1 MKQAELIRKYN
12 VAGPRY
18 TSYPTVPAW
27 DLLSF
32 NEFNWLERVK
42 QTFTLT
48 NEVEGVSIYVHLP
61 YCESL
66 CTYCG
71 CNTRI
76 TVNHS
81 VEEPYIQAVLKEW
94 SLYKSQ
100 WEETPRIREIHLGG
114 GTPTFFSAPH
124 LALLIE
130 GLLAGC
136 ELAEDYAFSFEG
148 HPSNTTRE
156 HLETLYRLGFTRVSF
171 GIQDFDLKVQDAIH
185 RMQSVAQVE
194 AITRTAREVGYTS
207 INFDLIYGLP
217 FQTLDSIAHT
227 VHHVLR
233 MRPDRIAYYSYAH
246 VPWMKPGQ
254 RKFSE
259 ADLPKDQEKRA
270 LYELGKSKLEDAGY
284 KEVGM
289 DHFALPDDELNIAQE
304 KGLLHR
310 NFMGYTSRNTHLL
323 IGLGASSISD
333 CWLGFSQNVKTV
345 ESYLEHIAHGSFPIQ
360 KGHLNTDTDLI
371 LRSHI
376 LRLMCTGGT
385 SWENQEEQCAELFE
399 GLQRLVEMESDG
411 LVEISEYE
419 MQVTPVGKIFLRN
432 ICMALDA
439 HFHASGEHA
448 SMFSKTV

>member
-48 NEVEGVSIYVHLP
+48 NKEEGVSIYVHLP

-156 HLETLYRLGFTRVSF
+156 HLETLHRLGFTRVSF

-194 AITRTAREVGYTS
+194 AIT
-207 INFDLIYGLP
+207 
-217 FQTLDSIAHT
+217 
-227 VHHVLR
+227 
-233 MRPDRIAYYSYAH
+233 
-246 VPWMKPGQ
+246 
-254 RKFSE
+254 
-259 ADLPKDQEKRA
+259 
-270 LYELGKSKLEDAGY
+270 
-284 KEVGM
+284 
-289 DHFALPDDELNIAQE
+289 
-304 KGLLHR
+304 
-310 NFMGYTSRNTHLL
+310 
-323 IGLGASSISD
+323 
-333 CWLGFSQNVKTV
+333 
-345 ESYLEHIAHGSFPIQ
+345 
-360 KGHLNTDTDLI
+360 
-371 LRSHI
+371 
-376 LRLMCTGGT
+376 
-385 SWENQEEQCAELFE
+385 
-399 GLQRLVEMESDG
+399 
-411 LVEISEYE
+411 
-419 MQVTPVGKIFLRN
+419 
-432 ICMALDA
+432 
-439 HFHASGEHA
+439 
-448 SMFSKTV
+448 

>member
-1 MKQAELIRKYN
+1 MNQAELISKYN

-27 DLLSF
+27 DHLNF

-42 QTFTLT
+42 QTFTLS

-76 TVNHS
+76 TVNHA
-81 VEEPYIQAVLKEW
+81 VEQPYIEAVLKEW
-94 SLYKSQ
+94 SLYKAL
-100 WEETPRIREIHLGG
+100 WNEVPRIREIHLGG
-114 GTPTFFSAPH
+114 GTPTFFSASN

-130 GLLAGC
+130 GLLDGC
-136 ELAEDYAFSFEG
+136 EIAEDYAFSFEG

-194 AITRTAREVGYTS
+194 AITLIAREIGYTS

-217 FQTLDSIAHT
+217 FQTLGSIEHT
-227 VHHVLR
+227 IHHVLR

-259 ADLPKDQEKRA
+259 EDLPKDSEKRA
-270 LYELGKSKLEDAGY
+270 LYELGKSMLEEAGY
-284 KEVGM
+284 LEVGM
-289 DHFALPDDELNIAQE
+289 DHFALPDDELYIAQE

-360 KGHLNTDTDLI
+360 KGHLHTETDLV

-376 LRLMCTGGT
+376 LRMMCNGNT
-385 SWENQEEQCAELFE
+385 SWENPEEQCPELFE
-399 GLQRLVEMESDG
+399 GLQRLVDMEADG
-411 LVEISEYE
+411 LIDIGEYS
-419 MQVTPVGKIFLRN
+419 MQVTEVGKIFLRN

-439 HFHASGEHA
+439 HFHANNENVRI
-448 SMFSKTV
+448 FSQTV